1 MVRQSVREGGLVATL
16 FLPPASAP
24 RAAVL
29 ALGGR
34 GAAET
39 FASEGFA
46 ALALAYLGLDG
57 LPRELVEIPLGT
69 SRGPSRG

>member
-1 MVRQSVREGGLVATL
+1 V
-16 FLPPASAP
+16 
-24 RAAVL
+24 
-29 ALGGR
+29 
-34 GAAET
+34 AET

-57 LPRELVEIPLGT
+57 LPRELVEIPWST